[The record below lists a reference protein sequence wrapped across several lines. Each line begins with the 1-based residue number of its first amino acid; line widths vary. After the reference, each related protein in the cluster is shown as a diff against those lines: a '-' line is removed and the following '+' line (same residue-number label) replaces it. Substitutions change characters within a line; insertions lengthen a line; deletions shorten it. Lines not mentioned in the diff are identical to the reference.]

1 MGLRGGDCILMY
13 HGTPRRDAGALARQL
28 ACLGLAFDVVPLR
41 ELMQPGRGLRRRVAL
56 TIDDGLR
63 SNVEVAY
70 PILERLRLTA
80 TFFVCPG
87 LVESGAWL
95 WNHEARQRLL
105 SMTLDARKELAAS
118 VGAPADVEG
127 CIEWMKGLKLAERRR
142 VEETIRGATPDYS
155 PSAAER
161 EECDLAQWRDLRRL
175 DPRVVEV
182 GSHTLSHP
190 ILTSLSPNEVEHEVR
205 DSRYALES
213 RLDRPVSLFCYPNG
227 NLDDGALAAARRHYR
242 SAVTVEAGSLSG
254 DVDPH
259 RLPRYSAHPRGSL
272 RLARRLAG
280 F

>member
-1 MGLRGGDCILMY
+1 MGLRDGDCILMY
-13 HGTPRRDAGALARQL
+13 HGTPKRDAGALARQL
-28 ACLGLAFDVVPLR
+28 ACIAVAFDVVPLR
-41 ELMQPGRGLRRRVAL
+41 DLVYPGRRLRRRIAL
-56 TIDDGLR
+56 TFDDGLR

-70 PILERLRLTA
+70 PILERLGLTA

-87 LVESGAWL
+87 LVDRGAWL

-105 SMTLDARKELAAS
+105 SMTPEERKELAES
-118 VGAPADVEG
+118 VGAPAEVEA
-127 CIEWMKGLKLAERRR
+127 CIEWMKGLKLAERRV
-142 VEETIRGATPDYS
+142 VEDEIRAATPRYS

-161 EECDLAQWRDLRRL
+161 DEFDLARWNDLRRM

-190 ILTSLSPNEVEHEVR
+190 ILTSLSPNEVESEVR

-213 RLDRPVSLFCYPNG
+213 RLNRPVSVFCYPNG

-242 SAVTVEAGSLSG
+242 SAVTVEPGSLAG

-259 RLPRYSAHPRGSL
+259 RLPRYAAHPRGSL

>member
-1 MGLRGGDCILMY
+1 MSLRGGDCILMY

-28 ACLGLAFDVVPLR
+28 AFIRLLFDVVPLR
-41 ELMQPGRGLRRRVAL
+41 ELAYPRKGLRRRVAL
-56 TIDDGLR
+56 TFDDGLR

-70 PILERLRLTA
+70 PILERLGLTA

-95 WNHEARQRLL
+95 WNHEARQRLR
-105 SMTLDARKELAAS
+105 SMTADEAARLAKAA
-118 VGAPADVEG
+118 GAPAGAEPMV
-127 CIEWMKGLKLAERRR
+127 EWMKGLRLSERRR
-142 VEETIRGATPDYS
+142 VEAMIREATPDYS

-161 EECDLAQWRDLRRL
+161 EEFDLAGWDELRRL
-175 DPRVVEV
+175 DPRVVEL

-190 ILTSLSPNEVEHEVR
+190 ILTSLTRNEVEAEVR
-205 DSRYALES
+205 DSRYALEA
-213 RLDRPVSLFCYPNG
+213 RLDRTVTVFCYPNG
-227 NLDDGALAAARRHYR
+227 NLDADTLAAARRHYR
-242 SAVTVEAGSLSG
+242 SAVTVEPGSLSG

-259 RLPRYSAHPRGSL
+259 LLPRYGAHARGSL